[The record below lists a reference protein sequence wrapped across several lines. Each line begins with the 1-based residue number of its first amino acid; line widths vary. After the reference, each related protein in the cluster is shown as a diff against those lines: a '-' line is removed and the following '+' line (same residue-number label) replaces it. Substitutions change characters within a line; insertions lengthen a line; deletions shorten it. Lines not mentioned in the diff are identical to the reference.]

1 MDTLC
6 VLIGALAVLAIPV
19 ILVVWL
25 VESVRRQPRQR
36 YQRTQYKRAG
46 RDHDPLAEFANE
58 FFGQD
63 EVRRM
68 DEQYGPEYKMALL
81 DEMMWEDI
89 EQH

>member
-1 MDTLC
+1 MGTVC

-25 VESVRRQPRQR
+25 VESIRRQPRQR
-36 YQRTQYKRAG
+36 YQRAQYKRAR
-46 RDHDPLAEFANE
+46 RDDDPWTEFANQ

-68 DEQYGPEYKMALL
+68 DEKYGPEYKIALL
-81 DEMMWEDI
+81 DEMMWEDL
-89 EQH
+89 QQD